1 MGRLAEDAV
10 IITLTATEAVVDIHR
25 AQGINSLRATRL
37 QVCLLF
43 NPRLEIKRI
52 VLVDKI

>member
-1 MGRLAEDAV
+1 MGRLVEGAV
-10 IITLTATEAVVDIHR
+10 IVAPKATEAVVDIHR

-52 VLVDKI
+52 VLGL